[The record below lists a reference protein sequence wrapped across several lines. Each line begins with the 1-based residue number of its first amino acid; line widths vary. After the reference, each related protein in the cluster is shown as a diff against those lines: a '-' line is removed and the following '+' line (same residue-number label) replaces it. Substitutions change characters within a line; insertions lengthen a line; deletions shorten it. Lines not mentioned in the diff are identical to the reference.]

1 MTFPRLA
8 LLGAAAAIT
17 AVVSIPASIQA
28 APAAPGG
35 ETLFRQRCVMC
46 HKVNAASASPL
57 GPNLR
62 AVVGR
67 KAGSAAFN
75 YSPAMKA
82 SKITW
87 NAANLDR
94 YLLSPPRMVP
104 GSKMIVS
111 VPDAAQRRALIGYL
125 STLR

>member
-8 LLGAAAAIT
+8 LLGVAAAIT

-28 APAAPGG
+28 APAGPSG
-35 ETLFRQRCVMC
+35 ETLFRQRCAMC
-46 HKVNAASASPL
+46 HQVVSGRTSPL

-62 AVVGR
+62 GVVGR
-67 KAGSAAFN
+67 AAGSAAYN

-87 NAANLDR
+87 NSANLDR
-94 YLLSPPRMVP
+94 YLVSPPRMVP
-104 GSKMIVS
+104 GSKMTVS
-111 VPDAAQRRALIGYL
+111 LPDAAQRRAVIGYL